1 MIIIHSL
8 ILVGLGKASK
18 NLMRVR
24 HQALKLTVSKV
35 AVRQGANGVGF
46 CHNNPFHKY
55 DKTSIACGDK
65 SLARLL

>member
-1 MIIIHSL
+1 
-8 ILVGLGKASK
+8 
-18 NLMRVR
+18 MRVR

-46 CHNNPFHKY
+46 CRNNPFQKY